1 MSYIFL
7 SDIDGT
13 LLRSDAPLTERVTDA
28 ARAYTKQGGLL
39 AVCTG
44 RSLPAVEKVA
54 QAVGVNAPSIIYG
67 GAAIYDFQK
76 KQYLYA
82 QPFRWDVMQA
92 VRAVLAAFD
101 DISMQVFTKED
112 VYVLRR
118 NQRLNERGVREEN
131 VNPVCAAEDV
141 TGEILKLVMCCDEP
155 EHLEYCRRFFP
166 AEYCHFAFASR
177 TFVDVVA
184 AGFGKG
190 EAMAKLSEL
199 LGIPFERF
207 FSAGDAMTDLPMLQ
221 ASGVSFAPENALAA
235 VKDAVT
241 HVVPSVCDGGM
252 AQAFAIAAD
261 HMQAGQTF

>member
-1 MSYIFL
+1 MNYIFL

-13 LLRSDAPLTERVTDA
+13 LLRADAPLTAQVVTA
-28 ARAYTKQGGLL
+28 ARNYTAQGGLL

-44 RSLPAVEKVA
+44 RSLPAVVQVA
-54 QAVGVNAPSIIYG
+54 EELGVNAPSIIYG

-82 QPFRWDVMQA
+82 QPFRWDIMQA

-101 DISMQVFTKED
+101 DVSMQVFTKDE

-118 NQRLNERGVREEN
+118 NRRLNELGVREEN
-131 VNPVCAAEDV
+131 INAIASPEDV

-155 EHLEYCRRFFP
+155 QHLEQCRQFFP
-166 AEYCHFAFASR
+166 PEYCHFAFASR

-190 EAMAKLSEL
+190 EAMTTLSQL
-199 LGIPFERF
+199 LDIPFERF
-207 FSAGDAMTDLPMLQ
+207 FSAGDAMTDLPMLRSS
-221 ASGVSFAPENALAA
+221 AVSFAPENALEA
-235 VKDAVT
+235 VKQAVT
-241 HVVPSVCDGGM
+241 YVVPSVHCGGM
-252 AQAFAIAAD
+252 ERAFRLAAE
-261 HMQAGQTF
+261 HMI